1 MSVIK
6 AKQKPTQYEPY
17 IKAIQLRRDLTKL
30 MLKDFGYKPKPVPE
44 YFKNGKK
51 KSPKQYNSDCEKRQK
66 EEEFFF
72 WFCDNERDFIIEL
85 MRKLSHYIQMTISI
99 GKPQSQRE
107 LNDKLSYY
115 NKVIGTLESLYN
127 ELQYIIETLPVDI
140 NKYIIYSDSIDLL
153 IDIFSKEKQYNQETY
168 CYPEK

>member
-6 AKQKPTQYEPY
+6 SKQKPTQYEPY
-17 IKAIQLRRDLTKL
+17 INAIQLRRDLTKL
-30 MLKDFGYKPKPVPE
+30 MLKDFGYRPKPVSE

-51 KSPKQYNSDCEKRQK
+51 KSLKQYNSDCEKRQK

-85 MRKLSHYIQMTISI
+85 MRKLSYYIQMTVSI
-99 GKPQSQRE
+99 GEPQFQRE
-107 LNDKLSYY
+107 LEDKLSYY
-115 NKVIGTLESLYN
+115 NKIVGTLESLYN

-140 NKYIIYSDSIDLL
+140 NKYVSYSDSIDSL
-153 IDIFSKEKQYNQETY
+153 INTFIKEKQHNQKTY
-168 CYPEK
+168 CYS